1 MVTFYENLEILRRNV
16 PMSQMPQKR
25 GEWLRIAHSQCN
37 KVKYHLCRVKILFDQ
52 LGRFVPDHHNLSNEC
67 NLMCIVYFS
76 P

>member
-37 KVKYHLCRVKILFDQ
+37 EVKYHLCKVKILFDQ

>member
-37 KVKYHLCRVKILFDQ
+37 EVKYHLCRVKN
-52 LGRFVPDHHNLSNEC
+52 FV
-67 NLMCIVYFS
+67 
-76 P
+76 